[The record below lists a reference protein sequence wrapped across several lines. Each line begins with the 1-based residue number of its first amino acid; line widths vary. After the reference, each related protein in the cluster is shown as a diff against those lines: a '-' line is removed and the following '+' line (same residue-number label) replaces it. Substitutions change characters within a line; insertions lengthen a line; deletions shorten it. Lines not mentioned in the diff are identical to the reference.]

1 MLQGWESQTRK
12 LITGK
17 GTWKQAV
24 RPSGRCRRRHRG
36 SPLATRGTADLP
48 DLPFVWVLSGL
59 DTADGCGQHRARRHL
74 CSHRH
79 LKTHVR
85 HGPVQKAREETAGRP
100 GALRGPRPGSTRG
113 LAERRGASTWSDS
126 REGDRLP
133 EETTTSCSQTL
144 PNLGVRSRERSFF
157 GCNLPE
163 RPKGQTNT
171 EPAVGAGRA
180 RPGQL
185 PRRARAPWGSCGQQ
199 LVRDSADMR
208 AV

>member
-59 DTADGCGQHRARRHL
+59 DKADGCGQHRARRHL

-113 LAERRGASTWSDS
+113 LAERRGGQHVERQQGRGQTPGRDYDVLQSDTPQPRCKKQRTFLLWMQFTRKAQRADKHGAGS
-126 REGDRLP
+126 GRREG
-133 EETTTSCSQTL
+133 E
-144 PNLGVRSRERSFF
+144 
-157 GCNLPE
+157 
-163 RPKGQTNT
+163 
-171 EPAVGAGRA
+171 A
-180 RPGQL
+180 RPAPA
-185 PRRARAPWGSCGQQ
+185 PR
-199 LVRDSADMR
+199 
-208 AV
+208 